1 MSGILLAQEVLITV
15 TTFLLN
21 LTSVAEL
28 WHCQDCGAILGSQV
42 CAAPDRCVYLV
53 GTFPVQFL
61 LVLVPLHE
69 LLHEGD
75 CHFAV
80 LKLGPAVLILDG
92 WCVMGE

>member
-1 MSGILLAQEVLITV
+1 M
-15 TTFLLN
+15 
-21 LTSVAEL
+21 
-28 WHCQDCGAILGSQV
+28 
-42 CAAPDRCVYLV
+42 
-53 GTFPVQFL
+53 QFF

-92 WCVMGE
+92 WCVNGEMSPWPQALCQWEGGPGSPPRLWADMGLDAQVEVGME